1 MRIAECGLKDSRFL
15 NPHSAQSAFIFRIPI
30 MTERLTNL
38 AHELAERRVLVV
50 GDLGADQFV
59 SGEISRVS
67 REALVLILRHERT
80 ETVS

>member
-1 MRIAECGLKDSRFL
+1 MI
-15 NPHSAQSAFIFRIPI
+15 I
-30 MTERLTNL
+30 TERLTNL
-38 AHELAERRVLVV
+38 AREFAERRVLVV